1 MRLCGF
7 LSFLYADPHKNVM
20 RIRIKMLCGF
30 YADFRSYKSGH
41 PGQFVTKCTVLLLM
55 YGIVRFREKMCTVCT
70 VILDYI
76 YVRYCTVIIDH
87 LLIETISGNS
97 L

>member
-1 MRLCGF
+1 M
-7 LSFLYADPHKNVM
+7 LYA
-20 RIRIKMLCGF
+20 
-30 YADFRSYKSGH
+30 AH
-41 PGQFVTKCTVLLLM
+41 PQCTVCTVPEIYFDEFVTKCTVLLLM

>member
-1 MRLCGF
+1 MIT
-7 LSFLYADPHKNVM
+7 A
-20 RIRIKMLCGF
+20 
-30 YADFRSYKSGH
+30 H
-41 PGQFVTKCTVLLLM
+41 PQCTVCTVCTVPEIYFDEFVTKCTVLLLM

-87 LLIETISGNS
+87 LLIETRSGNS
-97 L
+97 LLNSIFKC

>member
-1 MRLCGF
+1 
-7 LSFLYADPHKNVM
+7 
-20 RIRIKMLCGF
+20 
-30 YADFRSYKSGH
+30 
-41 PGQFVTKCTVLLLM
+41 M

-87 LLIETISGNS
+87 LLIKQEVEIHSETVFLSVKNCKISGLRPHFITYLTVNI
-97 L
+97 

>member
-1 MRLCGF
+1 MSICVCIVYVCPIYIV
-7 LSFLYADPHKNVM
+7 LSAALPQCTVCTVCTVPENYFDELFA
-20 RIRIKMLCGF
+20 
-30 YADFRSYKSGH
+30 
-41 PGQFVTKCTVLLLM
+41 KCTVLLLM